1 MKKRLLAAA
10 IAVGASL
17 IGASLS
23 AAPAQAYPAG
33 KTMTVSLDV
42 HDNVGAGSTISARA
56 FNVLPGCS
64 VNFTITTSGTAI
76 ALNRTVSSVA
86 GANGNTSLVKL
97 KAPNVA
103 SLYKVTASAASC
115 SQMAG
120 KKTAYDSIRVGR
132 LGGGT
137 ITLTSNTKS
146 AAKKPTL
153 TVSGTLT
160 WGLNFIENHRGW
172 VKVANSDGTV
182 LASGPVTTSSKG
194 KFSFSIKPRGLKAG
208 RYTAIATFG
217 ADKVYQSLRVTSL
230 LTLTK

>member
-1 MKKRLLAAA
+1 VA
-10 IAVGASL
+10 IATVAATLAGAL
-17 IGASLS
+17 LGAGS
-23 AAPAQAYPAG
+23 AQAYPAG

-42 HDNVGAGSTISARA
+42 HDNVGAGSTVSARA

-64 VNFTITTSGTAI
+64 VNFTITTSGTAAAI
-76 ALNRTVSSVA
+76 NKTVSSVA
-86 GANGNTSLVKL
+86 GANGTTSLVKL

-115 SQMAG
+115 NQMAG

-132 LGGGT
+132 IGGGT
-137 ITLTSNTKS
+137 IALTANTKS

-153 TVSGTLT
+153 TVRGTLT
-160 WGLNFIENHRGW
+160 WGLNFIENHKGW

-182 LASGPVTTSSKG
+182 ITSQPVTTTASG
-194 KFSFSIKPRGLKAG
+194 KFSFSFKPGGLKAG
-208 RYTAIATFG
+208 NYTAIATFG